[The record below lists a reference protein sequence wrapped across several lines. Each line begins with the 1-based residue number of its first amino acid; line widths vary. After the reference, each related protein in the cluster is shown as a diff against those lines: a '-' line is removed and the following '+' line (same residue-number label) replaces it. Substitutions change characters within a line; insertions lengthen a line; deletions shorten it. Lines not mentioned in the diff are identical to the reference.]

1 MSRAQSGFTEYRATK
16 WYDCLFTFYC
26 PREVVFV
33 HYPTAAVLWFLR
45 LLTLGFI
52 CYECF
57 SAKAYLELLS
67 PGLRLV
73 KPTQAMR
80 NKASTFS
87 TGANQTCGAVPR
99 VPLDITRPAYCFE
112 PYVKDFK
119 NPEMPSGEYDHFVKG
134 CVKLTE
140 GEIRRVTLPTK
151 AFYTTYVEE
160 TRFVEVPCS
169 DATSMAST
177 TCNNSYP
184 TVLRE
189 NITASDGATLE
200 LCRCRTINGFY
211 TVNPEG
217 MGFALPIGWAGAF
230 KDGKIL
236 TGGNAYFVGTDKEMA
251 MTTIM
256 TDVAGHIHYR
266 WEDGGVV
273 TLRLFDI
280 LKVAGVNLDDI
291 ASTEGSGA
299 VTAAGLAYE
308 KSVPYRL
315 KGVTLMVEIS
325 FHNFNKGDLAKV
337 HTMDGTH
344 EVVCNIRIRR
354 TGSWTY
360 TTEPTLLV
368 PLPNADA
375 NANRNALTRMLTV
388 LPGEQT
394 RRARRAGIP
403 VSRRHLSNNWARR
416 CG

>member
-1 MSRAQSGFTEYRATK
+1 
-16 WYDCLFTFYC
+16 
-26 PREVVFV
+26 
-33 HYPTAAVLWFLR
+33 
-45 LLTLGFI
+45 
-52 CYECF
+52 
-57 SAKAYLELLS
+57 
-67 PGLRLV
+67 
-73 KPTQAMR
+73 
-80 NKASTFS
+80 
-87 TGANQTCGAVPR
+87 
-99 VPLDITRPAYCFE
+99 
-112 PYVKDFK
+112 
-119 NPEMPSGEYDHFVKG
+119 
-134 CVKLTE
+134 
-140 GEIRRVTLPTK
+140 
-151 AFYTTYVEE
+151 
-160 TRFVEVPCS
+160 
-169 DATSMAST
+169 
-177 TCNNSYP
+177 
-184 TVLRE
+184 
-189 NITASDGATLE
+189 
-200 LCRCRTINGFY
+200 
-211 TVNPEG
+211 
-217 MGFALPIGWAGAF
+217 
-230 KDGKIL
+230 
-236 TGGNAYFVGTDKEMA
+236 

-299 VTAAGLAYE
+299 VTAAGQAYE

-354 TGSWTY
+354 SGSWTY